1 MNKEH
6 YLKQYNEVA
15 DIVKGKTIEQIR
27 DFFGNGVT
35 NDFVEY
41 GRHIIDA
48 NYKDI
53 LVTVVV
59 EENGLVELV
68 RDYEIYSSDGVY
80 LGLEYAY

>member
-27 DFFGNGVT
+27 DIFGNGVT
-35 NDFVEY
+35 NDFVE
-41 GRHIIDA
+41 GDERIIDA

-53 LVTVVV
+53 LVTVVERNGAV
-59 EENGLVELV
+59 EMTRNFEM
-68 RDYEIYSSDGVY
+68 YSSEGVY